1 MLTFTSVRMLALMLI
16 LPMSLTASAQTTLHL
31 ASVENPHI
39 SAVGTKVLQKILQ
52 HAGLHADVISLPS
65 VRATL
70 EARAGRIDG
79 EVARI
84 ASFSVNYPELIRVD
98 PSYLTFYTVAYGKKN
113 QALR

>member
-1 MLTFTSVRMLALMLI
+1 MLKFTSVRMLALMWI

-31 ASVENPHI
+31 ASVENSHI